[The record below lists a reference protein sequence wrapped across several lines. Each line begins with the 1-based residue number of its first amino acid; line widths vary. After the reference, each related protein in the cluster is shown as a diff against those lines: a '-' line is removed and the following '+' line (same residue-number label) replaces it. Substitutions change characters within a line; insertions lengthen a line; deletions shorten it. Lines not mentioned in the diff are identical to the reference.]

1 MDPREI
7 VTLEADLSS
16 QMQSR
21 LGIKGSSLDVQA
33 AKAGRKL
40 PRKAKRAATELAEAS
55 RLAGHPKLAL
65 QVDTEN
71 AAQNVALLK
80 KYIGRGTAPD
90 RRNKRIQ
97 ILRGIAMNLI
107 VIFAIYL
114 LVVLS
119 RGLI

>member
-40 PRKAKRAATELAEAS
+40 PRKAKRAAAELAEAS

>member
-1 MDPREI
+1 
-7 VTLEADLSS
+7 
-16 QMQSR
+16 
-21 LGIKGSSLDVQA
+21 
-33 AKAGRKL
+33 
-40 PRKAKRAATELAEAS
+40 
-55 RLAGHPKLAL
+55 
-65 QVDTEN
+65 VDTEN

-107 VIFAIYL
+107 VIVAIYL